1 MCHPISEFNEELEVF
16 RRRGTTIRA
25 EQLRMPIFVDKIK
38 IDEPELSTGTFQENV
53 RAVGKYIE
61 ESWSVLQ
68 MQMEGLQALRDE
80 QTGGLNV

>member
-1 MCHPISEFNEELEVF
+1 MTNPISEYNEELEAF

-38 IDEPELSTGTFQENV
+38 IDEPDLSTGTFQENV
-53 RAVGKYIE
+53 RAVGKYVE

-68 MQMEGLQALRDE
+68 MQMEGLQALQDE
-80 QTGGLNV
+80 QTGGSNV